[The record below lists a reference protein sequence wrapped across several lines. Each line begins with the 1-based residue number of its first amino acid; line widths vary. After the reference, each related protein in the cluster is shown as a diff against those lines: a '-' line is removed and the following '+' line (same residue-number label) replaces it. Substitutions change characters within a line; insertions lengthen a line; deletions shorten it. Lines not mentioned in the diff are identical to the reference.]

1 LRGWCLGL
9 VVIAAT
15 VTCVCGVFGAI
26 QGLL

>member
-1 LRGWCLGL
+1 MDLGL
-9 VVIAAT
+9 VVIVAT